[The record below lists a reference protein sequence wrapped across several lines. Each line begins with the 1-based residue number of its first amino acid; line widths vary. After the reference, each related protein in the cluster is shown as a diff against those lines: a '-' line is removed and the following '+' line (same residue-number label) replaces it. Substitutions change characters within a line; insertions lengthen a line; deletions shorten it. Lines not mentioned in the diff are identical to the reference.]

1 MATVALESL
10 TDRLELVDRLLF
22 GRDQMLTPQD
32 LPGRYG
38 RVIKAI
44 DHVLES
50 MQCESVIAGGWAVW
64 FHGYE
69 GRMTQDVDIALA
81 ADRIEEFLRVAG
93 VAGFE
98 LLAQKPGRWPK
109 VRHKETG
116 IKVDILPE
124 GAQPGTPTRPA
135 PTTIPHPSKLG
146 AAGTKLRY
154 INLAPLIELKLAAGR
169 PQDDADVAK
178 LILENPD
185 NVAAIRQ
192 HLASVHTSYVAAFDR
207 LVERACEQCDE

>member
-1 MATVALESL
+1 MAGIQLESL
-10 TDRLELVDRLLF
+10 AERLELCDQLFF
-22 GRDQMLTPQD
+22 GRDRMLAPQD

-38 RVIKAI
+38 RVIKAL

-50 MQCESVIAGGWAVW
+50 MACESVVAGGWAVW
-64 FHGYE
+64 FHGFE

-81 ADRIEEFLRVAG
+81 ADRIEEFLRVAP

-98 LLAQKPGRWPK
+98 VIPQKPGRWPK

-124 GAQPGTPTRPA
+124 GAQPGTPSRPA
-135 PTTIPHPSKLG
+135 LTTIPHPSKLG

-154 INLAPLIELKLAAGR
+154 IELAPLIELKLAAGR
-169 PQDDADVAK
+169 PQDEADVAK
-178 LILENPD
+178 LIQQNHAKVP
-185 NVAAIRQ
+185 AIRQ
-192 HLASVHTSYVAAFDR
+192 HLASVHAVYVAAFDR
-207 LVERACEQCDE
+207 LVERAREQQDE